1 MALRMRGYEVHGF
14 GRNPRE
20 GYLNADLLEE
30 IGATYDSTADIS
42 ITDSAKKYGQ
52 YDLVFECTGFSP
64 IIFDAMQSLNENGIL
79 ILASVTG
86 GDKKTDAVPSDK
98 INQMF
103 VLGNRAMVGTVNA
116 NREHFEMGV
125 KDLAL
130 CEAMYAGWLGKMLT
144 HKVKGLENFEKI
156 FDILNNSAKYNAIK
170 AYFEVKGF

>member
-1 MALRMRGYEVHGF
+1 GKQTS
-14 GRNPRE
+14 E
-20 GYLNADLLEE
+20 GYLNAELCEA
-30 IGATYDSTADIS
+30 IGATYDSTDDLPLIES
-42 ITDSAKKYGQ
+42 TKNYGE
-52 YDLVFECTGFSP
+52 YDLIFECTGFSP

-86 GDKKTDAVPSDK
+86 GEKKTDAVPSDK

-130 CEAMYAGWLGKMLT
+130 CEAMHPGWLGRMMT
-144 HKVKGLENFEKI
+144 HKVKGLENYEKV
-156 FDILNNSAKYNAIK
+156 FDILNDSSKYNAIK
-170 AYFEVKGF
+170 TYFEVKPI